1 MKVHLIRTED
11 VDKELFAGVVSMLQA
26 IPGRMEFIS
35 DPDFPRREPE
45 NVNCL
50 RSPDMDFS
58 RVEWDRKRKI
68 SSSVSTAQFTAPE
81 HTVHWDELF
90 AKSDQYRRARRLQDD
105 EFVFLLT
112 AQVNHRN
119 WFSALD
125 RNKPANGFIH
135 TADWDLYLDA
145 SPVFPIAFEAI
156 SLVLQH
162 HIYADWE
169 KMRELAHKTPRG
181 CVNDFCLEKR
191 DIILKMRTADICQ
204 GCMEVLQKHVQLP
217 VIDHALSLMESMRQK
232 MLYAQ
237 NFRQNSPPSRMVIDR
252 TNRIF
257 LPDFGNIEIN
267 LRPLERALYFLF
279 LRHPEGILMSGL
291 CDHRQELFNIY
302 AELSDNGDRQDMQRR
317 IEEMTNVLSNSASEK
332 LSRIK
337 RTFEQ
342 SIGRTLA
349 SHYYVQGEPGRE
361 RRIALDRTLV
371 KYERIPEKVQ
381 IK

>member
-1 MKVHLIRTED
+1 MRVHLIRTED

-26 IPGRMEFIS
+26 IPGTIEFFS
-35 DPDFPRREPE
+35 DPDFPRREP
-45 NVNCL
+45 NTLNSL
-50 RSPDMDFS
+50 NSPDMEFS
-58 RVEWDRKRKI
+58 RVEWDRKKKI
-68 SSSVSTAQFTAPE
+68 PPSVSTAHFTVPDHAI
-81 HTVHWDELF
+81 HWDKLF
-90 AKSDQYRRARRLQDD
+90 AKSDQFRSTRHLSDD
-105 EFVFLLT
+105 EFVILLT
-112 AQVNHRN
+112 AQTNHRN

-125 RNKPANGFIH
+125 RSMPGNGFIH
-135 TADWDLYLDA
+135 TADWQLYLDA
-145 SPVFPIAFEAI
+145 SPVFPVAYEVI
-156 SLVLQH
+156 SLVLQR
-162 HIYADWE
+162 HIYADYE
-169 KMRELAHKTPRG
+169 NMRYLVHKTPRG
-181 CVNDFCLEKR
+181 CVNDFCQEKR
-191 DIILKMRTADICQ
+191 EIILKMRTADICQ
-204 GCMEVLQKHVQLP
+204 GCMEMVQKHLP
-217 VIDHALSLMESMRQK
+217 LPAIDHALSLMESMRQK